1 MIGEKQARI
10 AELEAELG
18 RLRAELGWQSTAI
31 GERSPDSMAQI
42 PLPSDA
48 VAKRH
53 GRSLTI
59 ERLAQLGSWTWDL
72 RSNAVMWS
80 AGMYRILDLDP
91 ERVHPSPAAFFASLH
106 PEDRQRVIATAQSGL
121 SAGVVEPLEARIV
134 RANGELREVV
144 LEGIVVHE
152 RDSDP
157 IQVIGTIVDLTDQR
171 TSARLL
177 AEAIDE
183 LNEAQR
189 LAKLA
194 SWRMDAATNRYEWSE
209 HMYEL
214 LGVPHAS
221 APSAELF
228 MKHVHPDER
237 SQLDGPRKRACSG
250 NALEPFE
257 ARLVQENGKVVH
269 VVLRAATCCDA
280 SGAVIGYRGV
290 IQDIT
295 ERKVLE
301 EQLRH
306 SQKMEAIGT
315 LAGGVAHDFNNYLM
329 IIAGHTERL
338 SQQLPPEHSAHA
350 SVREITEAQQRCA
363 HLTQQLL
370 TLSRKRKA
378 QTERVTL
385 AALVTRLSTLIR
397 SALGETAQ
405 LVLDMSAPEARIFA
419 DPVQVELVLMNLVV
433 NSRDA
438 MPAGGTLRI
447 GIARHWDIRDQ
458 RPQVRLTVQDDGC
471 GIPRELHS
479 RVFEPFF
486 TTKQVG
492 HGTGLGLST
501 VYAIVQEGG
510 GRIELDSEPGQG
522 TTFHIDWP
530 ECEEQ
535 PALARPLN
543 GAPRRGN
550 GEGKCI
556 LLVEDVPQLREI
568 LAAQLERAGYRVLA
582 AADGLAAL
590 ALIEHE
596 RVDLVLSDMVMPRL
610 GGALLADRI
619 HERHPSVRCLLMTG
633 YHAADAALHEP
644 VLRKP
649 FTTDELIQTVHA
661 ALNPT

>member
-1 MIGEKQARI
+1 MIEEKQARI

-18 RLRAELGWQSTAI
+18 RLRAELGWQGAP
-31 GERSPDSMAQI
+31 GDDGAAHI

-48 VAKRH
+48 LAKRH
-53 GRSLTI
+53 GRSLEI
-59 ERLAQLGSWTWDL
+59 ERLARLGSWTWDL
-72 RSNAVMWS
+72 RSNAVLWS
-80 AGMYRILDLDP
+80 LGMYRILDLDP
-91 ERVHPSPAAFFASLH
+91 ERVQPSPTSFFASVH
-106 PEDRQRVIATAQSGL
+106 PEDRKRVIACAQ
-121 SAGVVEPLEARIV
+121 AGFSTGIVEPLEARIV
-134 RANGELREVV
+134 RPSGELREVV

-152 RDSDP
+152 RDSDRT
-157 IQVIGTIVDLTDQR
+157 QVIGTIVDLTDQR
-171 TSARLL
+171 RSARQL

-194 SWRMDAATNRYEWSE
+194 SWRMDAATGCYEWSE

-214 LGVPHAS
+214 LDVPRTA

-228 MKHVHPDER
+228 MQHVHPDER
-237 SQLDGPRKRACSG
+237 AHLDGLRQHAHPSD
-250 NALEPFE
+250 ALEPFE
-257 ARLVQENGKVVH
+257 SRLVQKNGTVVH
-269 VVLRAATCCDA
+269 VVFRAAVRCDA
-280 SGAVIGYRGV
+280 SDAVIGYRGV

-301 EQLRH
+301 EQLHH

-338 SQQLPPEHSAHA
+338 NQQLAHDHLARA
-350 SVREITEAQQRCA
+350 SVREIAEAQQRCA

-378 QTERVTL
+378 QTERVKL

-405 LVLDMSAPEARIFA
+405 LVLDVQAAEARIFA

-447 GIARHWDIRDQ
+447 GIARHKNERDQ
-458 RPQVRLTVQDDGC
+458 RAEVRLTVQDNGC

-510 GRIELDSEPGQG
+510 GRIELESEPGQG
-522 TTFHIDWP
+522 TTFSIDWP
-530 ECEEQ
+530 ECEEEVAQ
-535 PALARPLN
+535 ARPLN
-543 GAPRRGN
+543 GAQKRWQGD
-550 GEGKCI
+550 GKCI

-568 LAAQLERAGYRVLA
+568 LSAQLERAGYRVLG

-590 ALIEHE
+590 ELIEHE
-596 RVDLVLSDMVMPRL
+596 SVDLVLSDMVMPQL

-619 HERHPSVRCLLMTG
+619 HARHPGVRCVLMTG
-633 YHAADAALHEP
+633 YHAEDIPLPEP

-661 ALNPT
+661 ALNP

>member
-1 MIGEKQARI
+1 MIEEKRARV

-18 RLRAELGWQSTAI
+18 RLRAELGWDDA
-31 GERSPDSMAQI
+31 GAAEASPGPQI
-42 PLPSDA
+42 ALPSDA
-48 VAKRH
+48 VAKQH
-53 GRSLTI
+53 GRSLEV

-72 RSNAVMWS
+72 SNNAVLWS
-80 AGMYRILDLDP
+80 AGMFRILDLDP
-91 ERVHPSPAAFFASLH
+91 ERVKPTPTAFFARVH
-106 PEDRQRVIATAQSGL
+106 PEDRERVITRAQSGL
-121 SAGVVEPLEARIV
+121 AGGVVEPIETRIL
-134 RANGELREVV
+134 RPSGELREVV
-144 LEGIVVHE
+144 IEGIVLDNY
-152 RDSDP
+152 DSARTQ
-157 IQVIGTIVDLTDQR
+157 IVGTMVDLTEQR
-171 TSARLL
+171 RSARLL

-194 SWRMDAATNRYEWSE
+194 SWRLDGITRQYEWSD

-214 LGVPHAS
+214 LGVPRS
-221 APSAELF
+221 ATPSEALF
-228 MKHVHPDER
+228 YQHVHPDER
-237 SQLDGPRKRACSG
+237 AYLDELRKRALLS
-250 NALEPFE
+250 NSLEPFE
-257 ARLVQENGKVVH
+257 SRLVHANGKVLH
-269 VVLRAATCCDA
+269 VVFRAAAQTDKA
-280 SGAVIGYRGV
+280 GSVIGYRGV
-290 IQDIT
+290 IQDIS

-338 SQQLPPEHSAHA
+338 SQQLPEDR
-350 SVREITEAQQRCA
+350 SVREIAEAHQRCA

-378 QTERVTL
+378 QTERVML
-385 AALVTRLSTLIR
+385 ASLVTRLSTLIR
-397 SALGETAQ
+397 SALGETVQ
-405 LVLDMSAPEARIFA
+405 LVLDVSAPEARVFA
-419 DPVQVELVLMNLVV
+419 DPLQVENVLMNMVV

-447 GIARHWDIRDQ
+447 GIARQLDAKDNSM
-458 RPQVRLTVQDDGC
+458 QVCLTVQDDGC

-492 HGTGLGLST
+492 QGTGLGLST

-510 GRIELDSEPGQG
+510 GRIELESEPGRG
-522 TTFHIDWP
+522 TTFSIMWP
-530 ECEEQ
+530 ECSEESA
-535 PALARPLN
+535 PARAPKHASARRSS
-543 GAPRRGN
+543 G
-550 GEGKCI
+550 GKCI
-556 LLVEDVPQLREI
+556 LLVEDVPQLRDI
-568 LAAQLERAGYRVLA
+568 LSAQLERAGYRVLG

-590 ALIEHE
+590 EVIERE
-596 RVDLVLSDMVMPRL
+596 RVDLVLSDMVMPQL

-619 HERHPSVRCLLMTG
+619 HARHPGVRCLLMTG
-633 YHAADAALHEP
+633 YHADEKASQEP

-649 FTTDELIQTVHA
+649 FTTDELIQTVNA
-661 ALNPT
+661 ALSAS

>member
-1 MIGEKQARI
+1 MIDEKQARI

-18 RLRAELGWQSTAI
+18 RLRAELGWQ
-31 GERSPDSMAQI
+31 GGPDAEASQPV

-48 VAKRH
+48 LAKRH
-53 GRSLTI
+53 GRSLAI

-72 RSNAVMWS
+72 RSNAVVWS

-91 ERVHPSPAAFFASLH
+91 ERVQPSPTSFFASVH
-106 PEDRQRVIATAQSGL
+106 PEDRKRVIACAR
-121 SAGVVEPLEARIV
+121 AGFSTGIVEPLEARIV
-134 RANGELREVV
+134 RPSGELREVV

-152 RDSDP
+152 RDSERA
-157 IQVIGTIVDLTDQR
+157 QVIGTIVDLTEQR
-171 TSARLL
+171 RSARKL

-194 SWRMDAATNRYEWSE
+194 SWRMDAATGSYEWSA

-214 LGVPHAS
+214 LDVPRTA

-228 MKHVHPDER
+228 MQHVHPEER
-237 SQLDGPRKRACSG
+237 ARLEEMRQNARASD
-250 NALEPFE
+250 ALEPFE
-257 ARLVQENGKVVH
+257 SRLVQENGKVVQ
-269 VVLRAATCCDA
+269 VVFRAATRCDA
-280 SGAVIGYRGV
+280 SGAIIGYRGV

-338 SQQLPPEHSAHA
+338 DHQLGHDHLARG
-350 SVREITEAQQRCA
+350 SVREIAEAQQRCA

-378 QTERVTL
+378 QTERVRL

-405 LVLDMSAPEARIFA
+405 LVLELSAPEARIFA

-447 GIARHWDIRDQ
+447 GIARHHS
-458 RPQVRLTVQDDGC
+458 QVRLTVQDDGC

-492 HGTGLGLST
+492 YGTGLGLST

-530 ECEEQ
+530 ECEEE
-535 PALARPLN
+535 PGLACAQHGVARRRD
-543 GAPRRGN
+543 GA
-550 GEGKCI
+550 GKCI
-556 LLVEDVPQLREI
+556 LLVEDVPQLRDI
-568 LAAQLERAGYRVLA
+568 LSAQLERAGYRVLG

-596 RVDLVLSDMVMPRL
+596 SVDLVLSDMVMPQL
-610 GGALLADRI
+610 GGALLADHI
-619 HERHPSVRCLLMTG
+619 HARHPGVRCLLMTG
-633 YHAADAALHEP
+633 YHAEDMPSHEP

-661 ALNPT
+661 ALNP

>member
-1 MIGEKQARI
+1 MIEEKQARV

-18 RLRAELGWQSTAI
+18 RLRAELGWDHGALDGTA
-31 GERSPDSMAQI
+31 SNTATQVA
-42 PLPSDA
+42 LPSDA
-48 VAKRH
+48 LAKHH
-53 GRSLTI
+53 GRSLEV
-59 ERLAQLGSWTWDL
+59 ERLAQIGSWTWDL

-80 AGMYRILDLDP
+80 LGMFRILGLDP
-91 ERVHPSPAAFFASLH
+91 ERVQPSPTVFFARVH
-106 PEDRQRVIATAQSGL
+106 PDDRERMIASAQSGL
-121 SAGVVEPLEARIV
+121 AGGVVEPIEARIL
-134 RANGELREVV
+134 RPGGEQREVV
-144 LEGIVVHE
+144 IEGIVVDE
-152 RDSDP
+152 RADNRTR
-157 IQVIGTIVDLTDQR
+157 IVGTMVDLTEPR
-171 TSARLL
+171 RSARLL

-189 LAKLA
+189 LARLA
-194 SWRMDAATNRYEWSE
+194 SWRMDAATRQYEWSD

-214 LGVPHAS
+214 LGVPRS
-221 APSAELF
+221 EAPSELLF
-228 MKHVHPDER
+228 YQHVHPEER
-237 SQLDGPRKRACSG
+237 QRLDALRKHAVSS
-250 NALEPFE
+250 NSLEPFE
-257 ARLVQENGKVVH
+257 SRLVHANGKVLQ
-269 VVLRAATCCDA
+269 VVFRAAAQTDKA
-280 SGAVIGYRGV
+280 GAIIGYRGV

-338 SQQLPPEHSAHA
+338 SQQLPAEHAAHA

-378 QTERVTL
+378 QTERVML
-385 AALVTRLSTLIR
+385 ASLVTRLSALIR
-397 SALGETAQ
+397 SALGETMQ
-405 LVLDMSAPEARIFA
+405 LVLDVSAPDARIFA
-419 DPVQVELVLMNLVV
+419 DPVQVENVLMNLVV

-438 MPAGGTLRI
+438 MHSGGTLRI
-447 GIARHWDIRDQ
+447 GISRHVDAKDQ
-458 RPQVRLTVQDDGC
+458 SSQVRLTVQDDGS

-492 HGTGLGLST
+492 QGTGLGLST

-510 GRIELDSEPGQG
+510 GRIELESEPGKG
-522 TTFHIDWP
+522 TTFSIDWP
-530 ECEEQ
+530 ECAEP
-535 PALARPLN
+535 PAAARPLSH
-543 GAPRRGN
+543 APLRKSG
-550 GEGKCI
+550 GGKCI
-556 LLVEDVPQLREI
+556 LLVEDVPQLRDI
-568 LAAQLERAGYRVLA
+568 LSAQLERAGYRVLG

-590 ALIEHE
+590 ELIKRE
-596 RVDLVLSDMVMPRL
+596 RVDLVLSDMVMPQL

-619 HERHPSVRCLLMTG
+619 HASHPGVRCLLMTG
-633 YHAADAALHEP
+633 YYAADTPSLEP

-661 ALNPT
+661 ALNP

>member
-1 MIGEKQARI
+1 MIVEKQARI

-18 RLRAELGWQSTAI
+18 RLRAELGWEGASADD
-31 GERSPDSMAQI
+31 GAAHI

-48 VAKRH
+48 LAKRH
-53 GRSLTI
+53 GRSLEI

-72 RSNAVMWS
+72 RSNAVLWS
-80 AGMYRILDLDP
+80 LGMYRILDLDP
-91 ERVHPSPAAFFASLH
+91 ERVQPSPTSFFASVH
-106 PEDRQRVIATAQSGL
+106 PEDRKRVIACAQ
-121 SAGVVEPLEARIV
+121 AGFSTGIVEPLEARIV
-134 RANGELREVV
+134 RPSGELREVV

-152 RDSDP
+152 RDSDRT
-157 IQVIGTIVDLTDQR
+157 QVIGTIVDLTDQR
-171 TSARLL
+171 RSARQL

-194 SWRMDAATNRYEWSE
+194 SWRMDAATGRYEWSE

-214 LGVPHAS
+214 LDVPRTA

-228 MKHVHPDER
+228 LQHVHPDER
-237 SQLDGPRKRACSG
+237 AQLDGLRQHTGSSD
-250 NALEPFE
+250 ALEPFE
-257 ARLVQENGKVVH
+257 SRLVQENGKVVH
-269 VVLRAATCCDA
+269 VVFRAAVRCDA
-280 SGAVIGYRGV
+280 SGAIVGYRGV

-338 SQQLPPEHSAHA
+338 NHQLASDHLARA
-350 SVREITEAQQRCA
+350 SVREIAEAQQRCA

-378 QTERVTL
+378 QTERVKL

-405 LVLDMSAPEARIFA
+405 LVLDVQAAEARIFA

-447 GIARHWDIRDQ
+447 GIARHQ
-458 RPQVRLTVQDDGC
+458 NEVRLTVQDNGC

-510 GRIELDSEPGQG
+510 GRIELESEPGQG
-522 TTFHIDWP
+522 TTFTIDWP
-530 ECEEQ
+530 ECEDEVVH
-535 PALARPLN
+535 ARPQN
-543 GAPRRGN
+543 GAQKRWG
-550 GEGKCI
+550 GDGKCI

-568 LAAQLERAGYRVLA
+568 LSAQLERAGYRVLG

-590 ALIEHE
+590 ELIEHE
-596 RVDLVLSDMVMPRL
+596 AIDLVLSDMVMPQL
-610 GGALLADRI
+610 GGALLAD
-619 HERHPSVRCLLMTG
+619 HLQARHPGVRCVLMTG
-633 YHAADAALHEP
+633 YHAEDIPLPEP

-649 FTTDELIQTVHA
+649 FTTEELIQTVHA
-661 ALNPT
+661 ALNP

>member
-1 MIGEKQARI
+1 MIEEKQARI
-10 AELEAELG
+10 AELQAELG
-18 RLRAELGWQSTAI
+18 RLRAELGWEGATGDNGPAH
-31 GERSPDSMAQI
+31 I

-48 VAKRH
+48 LAKRH
-53 GRSLTI
+53 GRSLEI

-72 RSNAVMWS
+72 RSNSVLWS
-80 AGMYRILDLDP
+80 LGMYRILDLDP
-91 ERVHPSPAAFFASLH
+91 ERVQPSPTSFFASVH
-106 PEDRQRVIATAQSGL
+106 PEDRKRVIACAQ
-121 SAGVVEPLEARIV
+121 AGFSTGIVEPLEARIV
-134 RANGELREVV
+134 RPSGELREVV

-152 RDSDP
+152 RDSDRT
-157 IQVIGTIVDLTDQR
+157 QVIGTIVDLTDQR
-171 TSARLL
+171 RSARQL

-194 SWRMDAATNRYEWSE
+194 SWRMDAATGCYEWSE

-214 LGVPHAS
+214 LDVPRTA

-228 MKHVHPDER
+228 MQHVHPDER
-237 SQLDGPRKRACSG
+237 AQMDGLRQHAHSSD
-250 NALEPFE
+250 ALEPFE
-257 ARLVQENGKVVH
+257 SRLVRENGNVVH
-269 VVLRAATCCDA
+269 VVFRAAVRCDA
-280 SGAVIGYRGV
+280 SGAIVGYRGV

-301 EQLRH
+301 EQLHH

-329 IIAGHTERL
+329 IIAGHAERL
-338 SQQLPPEHSAHA
+338 NQQLAHDHLARA
-350 SVREITEAQQRCA
+350 SVREIAEAQQRCA

-378 QTERVTL
+378 QTERVKL

-405 LVLDMSAPEARIFA
+405 LVLDVQAAEARIFA

-447 GIARHWDIRDQ
+447 GIARHKND
-458 RPQVRLTVQDDGC
+458 VRLTVQDNGC

-510 GRIELDSEPGQG
+510 GRIELESEPGQG
-522 TTFHIDWP
+522 TTFSIDWP
-530 ECEEQ
+530 ECEEEV
-535 PALARPLN
+535 ARARPLD
-543 GAPRRGN
+543 GAQKRWDGD
-550 GEGKCI
+550 GKCI

-568 LAAQLERAGYRVLA
+568 LSAQLERAGYRVLG

-596 RVDLVLSDMVMPRL
+596 SVDLVLSDMVIPQL
-610 GGALLADRI
+610 GGALLAEHI
-619 HERHPSVRCLLMTG
+619 QARHPGVRCVLMTG
-633 YHAADAALHEP
+633 YHAEDIPLAEP

-649 FTTDELIQTVHA
+649 FTTEELIRTVHA
-661 ALNPT
+661 ALNP

>member
-1 MIGEKQARI
+1 MIEEKRARV

-18 RLRAELGWQSTAI
+18 RLRAELGWNDASAS
-31 GERSPDSMAQI
+31 EASPTPQI

-48 VAKRH
+48 VAKQH
-53 GRSLTI
+53 GRSLEV

-72 RSNAVMWS
+72 SSNAVMWS
-80 AGMYRILDLDP
+80 AGMFRILDVDP
-91 ERVHPSPAAFFASLH
+91 ERVKPSPTAFFASVH
-106 PEDRQRVIATAQSGL
+106 PDDRERVIARAQAGL
-121 SAGVVEPLEARIV
+121 AVGVIEPIETRIL
-134 RANGELREVV
+134 RPSGELRECVV
-144 LEGIVVHE
+144 EGIVLDDN
-152 RDSDP
+152 DSARTR
-157 IQVIGTIVDLTDQR
+157 IVGTLVDLTEQR
-171 TSARLL
+171 RSARLL

-194 SWRMDAATNRYEWSE
+194 SWRLDGVTRQYEWSD

-214 LGVPHAS
+214 LGVPRS
-221 APSAELF
+221 ETPSELLF
-228 MKHVHPDER
+228 YQHVHPDER
-237 SQLDGPRKRACSG
+237 AYLDELRKRARLSSS
-250 NALEPFE
+250 LEPFE
-257 ARLVQENGKVVH
+257 SRLVHANGKVLH
-269 VVLRAATCCDA
+269 VVFRAAAQTDKT
-280 SGAVIGYRGV
+280 GAIVGYRGV
-290 IQDIT
+290 IQDIS

-338 SQQLPPEHSAHA
+338 SQQLPADH
-350 SVREITEAQQRCA
+350 SVREIAEAHQRCA

-378 QTERVTL
+378 QTERVML
-385 AALVTRLSTLIR
+385 ASLVTRLSTLIR
-397 SALGETAQ
+397 SALGETVQ
-405 LVLDMSAPEARIFA
+405 LVLDVTAADARIFA
-419 DPVQVELVLMNLVV
+419 DPLQVENVLMNLVV

-447 GIARHWDIRDQ
+447 GIDRHRDAKDQ
-458 RPQVRLTVQDDGC
+458 SMQVRLTVQDDGC

-492 HGTGLGLST
+492 QGTGLGLST

-510 GRIELDSEPGQG
+510 GRIELESEQGKG
-522 TTFHIDWP
+522 TTFSISWP
-530 ECEEQ
+530 ECSVEAA
-535 PALARPLN
+535 PARTPKHAPARRS
-543 GAPRRGN
+543 GG
-550 GEGKCI
+550 GKCI
-556 LLVEDVPQLREI
+556 LLVEDVPQLRDI
-568 LAAQLERAGYRVLA
+568 LSAQLERAGYRVLG

-590 ALIEHE
+590 ELIERE
-596 RVDLVLSDMVMPRL
+596 RVDLVLSDMVMPQL

-619 HERHPSVRCLLMTG
+619 HARHPGVRCLLMTG
-633 YHAADAALHEP
+633 YHADETASQEP

-649 FTTDELIQTVHA
+649 FTTDELIQTVNA
-661 ALNPT
+661 ALNAS

>member
-1 MIGEKQARI
+1 MIEEKQARI

-18 RLRAELGWQSTAI
+18 RLRAELGWESASSQNGAT
-31 GERSPDSMAQI
+31 PI

-48 VAKRH
+48 LAKRH
-53 GRSLTI
+53 GRSLEI

-72 RSNAVMWS
+72 RSNSVLWS
-80 AGMYRILDLDP
+80 LGMYRILDLDP
-91 ERVHPSPAAFFASLH
+91 ERVQPSPTSFFASVH
-106 PEDRQRVIATAQSGL
+106 PEDRKRVIACAQAGFSSGI
-121 SAGVVEPLEARIV
+121 VEPLEARIV
-134 RANGELREVV
+134 RPSGELREVV

-152 RDSDP
+152 RDSDRTL
-157 IQVIGTIVDLTDQR
+157 VIGTLVDLTDQR
-171 TSARLL
+171 RSARML

-194 SWRMDAATNRYEWSE
+194 SWRMDAATGRYEWSE

-214 LGVPHAS
+214 LDVPRTA

-228 MKHVHPDER
+228 MQHVHPEER
-237 SQLDGPRKRACSG
+237 GQLEGLRR
-250 NALEPFE
+250 NALATDSLEPFE
-257 ARLVQENGKVVH
+257 SRLVQQNGKIVH
-269 VVLRAATCCDA
+269 VVFRAATRCDGG
-280 SGAVIGYRGV
+280 GAIIGYRGV

-338 SQQLPPEHSAHA
+338 NQQLAHDHQARA
-350 SVREITEAQQRCA
+350 SVCEIAEAQQRCA

-378 QTERVTL
+378 QTERLKL

-405 LVLDMSAPEARIFA
+405 LVLDVQAAEARIFA
-419 DPVQVELVLMNLVV
+419 DPVQIELVLMNLVV

-447 GIARHWDIRDQ
+447 GIAQHKNGKDH
-458 RPQVRLTVQDDGC
+458 RPEVRLTVQDNGC

-510 GRIELDSEPGQG
+510 GRIELESEPGQG
-522 TTFHIDWP
+522 TTFSIDWP
-530 ECEEQ
+530 QCEEE
-535 PALARPLN
+535 AAHARPLN
-543 GAPRRGN
+543 GLQKRWDGD
-550 GEGKCI
+550 GKCI

-568 LAAQLERAGYRVLA
+568 LSAQLERAGYRVLG

-596 RVDLVLSDMVMPRL
+596 SVDLVLSDMVMPQL
-610 GGALLADRI
+610 GGALLADHI
-619 HERHPSVRCLLMTG
+619 QARHPGVRCVLMTG
-633 YHAADAALHEP
+633 YHAEDVPLPEP

-661 ALNPT
+661 ALNP

>member
-1 MIGEKQARI
+1 MIEEKRARI

-18 RLRAELGWQSTAI
+18 RLRAELGWEGAPNGAAQS
-31 GERSPDSMAQI
+31 
-42 PLPSDA
+42 PLPADA
-48 VAKRH
+48 LAKRH
-53 GRSLTI
+53 GRSFAI

-72 RSNAVMWS
+72 RSNAVLWS
-80 AGMYRILDLDP
+80 LGMYRILDLDP
-91 ERVHPSPAAFFASLH
+91 ERVQPSPTSFFASVH
-106 PEDRQRVIATAQSGL
+106 PEDRKRVIACAQAGL
-121 SAGVVEPLEARIV
+121 SLGVVEPLEARIV
-134 RANGELREVV
+134 RPSGELREVV
-144 LEGIVVHE
+144 LEGIVVHDP
-152 RDSDP
+152 DSDRTL
-157 IQVIGTIVDLTDQR
+157 VVGTIVDLTDQR
-171 TSARLL
+171 RSARML

-194 SWRMDAATNRYEWSE
+194 SWRMDVATGQYEWSD

-214 LGVPHAS
+214 LGLPRGA
-221 APSAELF
+221 APSAEVFLQ
-228 MKHVHPDER
+228 HVHPDER
-237 SQLDGPRKRACSG
+237 AQLDGLRQ
-250 NALEPFE
+250 NAQASSVLEPFE
-257 ARLVQENGKVVH
+257 SRLVQQNGKVVH
-269 VVLRAATCCDA
+269 VVFRAATRCDA
-280 SGAVIGYRGV
+280 SGAILGYRGV

-329 IIAGHTERL
+329 IIAGHAERL
-338 SQQLPPEHSAHA
+338 SQQLAHDHLA
-350 SVREITEAQQRCA
+350 RESVREIAEAQQRCA

-378 QTERVTL
+378 QTERVKL

-405 LVLDMSAPEARIFA
+405 LVLDVQAPEARIFA

-438 MPAGGTLRI
+438 MPRGGTLRI
-447 GIARHWDIRDQ
+447 AITRHRDVKDQ
-458 RPQVRLTVQDDGC
+458 RPQVRLTVQDNGC

-510 GRIELDSEPGQG
+510 GRIELDSEPGRG
-522 TTFHIDWP
+522 TTFSIDWP
-530 ECEEQ
+530 ECEAQ
-535 PALARPLN
+535 PARVRPLN
-543 GAPRRGN
+543 GAPQRWDGA
-550 GEGKCI
+550 GKCI

-568 LAAQLERAGYRVLA
+568 LSAQLERAGYRVLG

-590 ALIEHE
+590 ELIEHE
-596 RVDLVLSDMVMPRL
+596 RVDLVLSDMVMPQL
-610 GGALLADRI
+610 GGALLADHI
-619 HERHPSVRCLLMTG
+619 HARHPDVRCVLMTG
-633 YHAADAALHEP
+633 YHAEDVPLQEP

-649 FTTDELIQTVHA
+649 FTTDELIQTVYA
-661 ALNPT
+661 ALNPS